1 VSIYSRSSHF
11 VDARAGE
18 TLLVRLLWAAFPS
31 PSAKALAEKAAP
43 VLKKTPRQIEKWLA
57 GENDG
62 KAKDLESLIF
72 RLRVIH
78 GAEKLAQLIEGKRTG

>member
-1 VSIYSRSSHF
+1 MSFPSRSG
-11 VDARAGE
+11 DARAGD

-43 VLKKTPRQIEKWLA
+43 ILNKTPRQIEKWLA

-62 KAKDLESLIF
+62 KARDVERLIT
-72 RLRVIH
+72 RLRILH
-78 GAEKLAQLIEGKRTG
+78 GVEKLAQVIEGTSRK